1 MPIQTLFV
9 QHPISALSL
18 LHTILMTSATFD
30 INIHQLMMVSDH
42 LTTDECRRLSEA
54 LHMVHYQTEH
64 PLTGKDEVDAP
75 CLNLLLHWDRHEGR
89 GKTFLDLALRL
100 KQIERR
106 DLADRLSMSVYHEK
120 SEAVRKYFLEMPF
133 K

>member
-1 MPIQTLFV
+1 
-9 QHPISALSL
+9 
-18 LHTILMTSATFD
+18 
-30 INIHQLMMVSDH
+30 
-42 LTTDECRRLSEA
+42 
-54 LHMVHYQTEH
+54 MVHYQTEH